1 MGTAENEFW
10 GFLDQIFQNI
20 IFQSTTDDEAEEVNG
35 KHDTIEKSI
44 KDDTQEIKEDAEQSD
59 ERQSLAESLMDAE
72 DQIDESKVEA
82 THELGELVWARVG
95 SAPYWPSIICHD
107 PTDNKFTQV
116 KIHKRSGSGLIRS
129 FHVQFFGRVQRAWVH
144 QGPRYGFK

>member
-1 MGTAENEFW
+1 MYLGV
-10 GFLDQIFQNI
+10 FLDHIFQNRQHI
-20 IFQSTTDDEAEEVNG
+20 IFQSTTDDEAEQVNG
-35 KHDTIEKSI
+35 KNDMIEKSI

-107 PTDNKFTQV
+107 PTDNKFTNV
-116 KIHKRSGSGLIRS
+116 KIHKRSGLIRS